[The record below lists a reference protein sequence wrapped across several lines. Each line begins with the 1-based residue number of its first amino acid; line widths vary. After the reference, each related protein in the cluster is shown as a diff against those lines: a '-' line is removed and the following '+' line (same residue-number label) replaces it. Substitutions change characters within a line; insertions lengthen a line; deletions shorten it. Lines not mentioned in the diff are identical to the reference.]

1 MKYEIV
7 QMLEAGE
14 SESVV
19 AGMYGISPSTVNNV
33 YVHRKQIKKYFDLN
47 EGAVDYSIKRLPYLR
62 MLNLERVLY
71 QWCTKEK
78 MQLSGLDMQKKALEF
93 NGNLNIDPDFKATKD
108 WLRKFTE
115 RHGIPNAKVIR
126 YFPTQTKAA
135 LNDIKAYFLKFLQNN
150 GITFQNVYSVRYT
163 PVMWKA
169 VPKETS
175 IVSRVKS
182 TGDQAMCED
191 YVTVLFCANATGC
204 HKLPVLI
211 IGSITEPQSS
221 AILNTDGISTIY
233 KVNANAWMDTIVFN
247 QWFEEHFLKSVKE
260 RQEKNGCRQKILLLL
275 DNTRLL
281 HDLKDLNGKDT
292 FVTVMSFPFDIP
304 PDIQPMN
311 DEVIACFKRIC
322 RMAHDAWSYVDNA
335 MLKSEWYIL
344 LGHNPSCDEFIY
356 MLIKDIKET
365 TAYLHTLRGCK
376 QCHEVCVLNWFKI
389 ESIHDIVMKGISRWI
404 DECIKQIYGPQ
415 KKMMMNIKSYLNNDF
430 QKKHYLPLRVL
441 LQIA

>member
-1 MKYEIV
+1 MLSFDTKYEIV

-14 SESVV
+14 SESVI
-19 AGMYGISPSTVNNV
+19 AGMYGISLSTVNNV
-33 YVHRKQIKKYFDLN
+33 YVRRKQIKKYFGLN
-47 EGAVDYSIKRLPYLR
+47 EGDVDYSIKRLPYLR

-78 MQLSGLDMQKKALEF
+78 MQLSELDMKKTLEL

-126 YFPTQTKAA
+126 YFPSQTKAA
-135 LNDIKAYFLKFLQNN
+135 LNDFKAYFLKFLQNN

-175 IVSRVKS
+175 IFNRVKS

-211 IGSITEPQSS
+211 IGSITEPQNSS
-221 AILNTDGISTIY
+221 ILNTDGISTIY
-233 KVNANAWMDTIVFN
+233 KVNANAWMDSIIFN

-281 HDLKDLNGKDT
+281 HDLKNLNGKDT

-311 DEVIACFKRIC
+311 DEVIACFKRMYRKELVITLMLLPAWNTEEEVIQTHKRLTLRDSC

-335 MLKSEWYIL
+335 MLKSGWYIL
-344 LGHNPSCDEFIY
+344 FGHNPSCDEFIY
-356 MLIKDIKET
+356 MLIKDIKEIT
-365 TAYLHTLRGCK
+365 GYLHTLPGCK

-389 ESIHDIVMKGISRWI
+389 ESIHDIVMK
-404 DECIKQIYGPQ
+404 
-415 KKMMMNIKSYLNNDF
+415 
-430 QKKHYLPLRVL
+430 V
-441 LQIA
+441 